1 MQIQLCTISTIILLI
16 HLLSSCSS
24 KEVKEQKVSV
34 RVEHF
39 PGSINYLVS
48 TSYLGHDI
56 QRKTFNEL
64 LIRDESGGLKPLL
77 VEKKPTIETL
87 DSIKY
92 EFKYS
97 LRKEA
102 KWDNGSPIT
111 CNDIMFSLKVLKLP
125 FAKNIG
131 IASYYSRIINVICY
145 NNNRDFGLVL
155 VGNKHDLIRLSGDF
169 GILQKSKFDPNGL
182 LDHISLNE
190 IANNPEKVRND
201 SKVRQFYDAFTK
213 DKYTFNGE
221 YFHASGPYTITRI
234 EQGKSITLTKNLN
247 WWGLQLADQYDY
259 IHANPSQIT
268 YYSIPETIT
277 AIYALRQ
284 GEIDVMDNIPSGE
297 FVQLAQD
304 EGFKSSF
311 NLFSPLK
318 YTFTYV
324 GFNSANHFLANRK
337 IRKAIA
343 HLIDKEQIVASVESG
358 YAEPTI
364 GPINPAK
371 SYFYNDQ
378 IEPTPYNPEV
388 AKKLLREAG
397 LEWKNNQWIDSS
409 DHTPVQFTIIH
420 KQNSIYEG
428 IAQILTSEAQKI
440 GLRINSL
447 SKDDRQVRTS
457 VKNRDFD
464 ITIGSF
470 NGSPYSFNF
479 SGLFSTKAAQGGGM
493 NFTGFGNA
501 ESDSI
506 IAAVNYAQD
515 SIQRRHSL
523 FALQEKLHN
532 ESTMVFL
539 YFSKNKIAVN
549 KKFTNLKI
557 SSLKPGYD
565 VTAFETTEAR

>member
-1 MQIQLCTISTIILLI
+1 MCKKIITFIFIGFLIS
-16 HLLSSCSS
+16 CQS
-24 KEVKEQKVSV
+24 KKPGTKSV
-34 RVEHF
+34 AIRVDHF
-39 PGSINYLVS
+39 PQSLNYLINGS
-48 TSYLGHDI
+48 HLAHDI

-64 LIRDESGGLKPLL
+64 FSLNARGELKPL
-77 VEKKPTIETL
+77 VVQNMPYTYTSGDTIVAKFQ
-87 DSIKY
+87 I
-92 EFKYS
+92 
-97 LRKEA
+97 RKEA
-102 KWDNGSPIT
+102 VWNNKEALTNQ
-111 CNDIMFSLKVLKLP
+111 DILFSIKVFKLP
-125 FAKNIG
+125 ISENNG
-131 IASYYSRIINVICY
+131 IASYYNRIKKVE
-145 NNNRDFGLVL
+145 LE
-155 VGNKHDLIRLSGDF
+155 GNSVFSIYLLGNIDNALRLSGDF

-247 WWGLQLADQYDY
+247 WWGLQLEDQYDY

-378 IEPTPYNPEV
+378 IKPTPYNPEV